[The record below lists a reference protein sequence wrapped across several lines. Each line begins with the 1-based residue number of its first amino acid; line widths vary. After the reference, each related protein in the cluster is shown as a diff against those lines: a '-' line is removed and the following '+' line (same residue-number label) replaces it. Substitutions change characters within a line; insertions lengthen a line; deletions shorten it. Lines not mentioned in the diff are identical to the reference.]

1 MDYYVTQERLEELK
15 TELNQLKTVSRLGVA
30 NKLKRAKE
38 FGDLSENAEYLA
50 AREEQ
55 ANVERRVNDL
65 EEIIRNAVVIK
76 HSVNKDSIDVGSS
89 VEVRRNGQ
97 PLQFRIVGSEEA
109 KPEEGLISNES
120 PLGKELLSH
129 KVGDSVTVETPNG
142 NVEYKIFKLN

>member
-15 TELNQLKTVSRLGVA
+15 AELSNLKTSNRVEIA

-55 ANVERRVNDL
+55 ANVERRIGDL
-65 EEIIRNAVVIK
+65 EEIVRNAVIIK
-76 HSVNKDSIDVGSS
+76 KNIDQDIIDVGST

-97 PLQFRIVGSEEA
+97 PLKFNIVGSEEA
-109 KPEEGLISNES
+109 KPEAGLISNES
-120 PLGKELLSH
+120 PIGKELLGH
-129 KVGDSVTVETPNG
+129 KVGDSVKVDTPNG
-142 NVEYKIFKLN
+142 EVEYKIFKLS